1 MFPQNI
7 CDTMPNKPIDMYK
20 IRQLLRLYA
29 SGRGSKFISST
40 TGIARNTVKK
50 YLLRFVSLRLTL
62 TDIEAMDD
70 AQLARAFLLEK
81 PKTKSHRVND
91 LELLLPDLAARL
103 KKRGVTKKMLYEQ
116 YIHEHPDGFKHSS
129 FLERLN
135 AYTGMVKPSMRVS
148 HKAGDKLF
156 IDFAGKRLNIVD
168 ENTGEVREAEVF
180 VAILGCSQLT
190 FVTAVASQKKEDFI
204 LACERALHF
213 FGGVPE
219 AIVPDNL
226 KSAVKKA
233 SRYESELNDSF
244 AAFAAHYNT
253 YVFPARV
260 YKPKDKALVEGAV
273 KIIYTSIFTK
283 LDESVYHSI
292 EELNAAIAIHLQSH
306 NNMLLTGCNYSRQ
319 QQFDQLERDVLKP
332 LNKYRYDPMQVK
344 AATVSKTGY
353 VAIDHR
359 YYSIPYKFIGK
370 KIKLMYNRT
379 KVEAYSDHELI
390 AVHAR
395 SFGKEK
401 YIQDEQHL
409 ASWHRYPAEWN
420 PEKFIAD
427 GMLIDTAVGNYLEK
441 VLARNEYPEKNY
453 RACQGIINF
462 KKRVGSSRLI
472 NACKRADSFNVYNYG
487 IIERILLSK
496 ADFIPLEEEH
506 EQSADG
512 HQMPDHDNIRGQDY
526 YQ

>member
-1 MFPQNI
+1 MS
-7 CDTMPNKPIDMYK
+7 NKTIDMYK

-29 SGRGSKFISST
+29 SGRGSKFISNS

-50 YLLRFVSLRLTL
+50 YLLQFVSLRLTM
-62 TDIEAMDD
+62 TDIEAMSD
-70 AQLARAFLLEK
+70 AQLASAFLIEK
-81 PKTKSHRVND
+81 PTLENPRIID
-91 LELLLPDLAARL
+91 LELLLPALAVRL
-103 KKRGVTKKMLYEQ
+103 KKRGVTKKMLYQQ
-116 YIHEHPDGFKHSS
+116 YISQCPDGFKHSA

-135 AYTGMVKPSMRVS
+135 AFTGMSKPSMRVP
-148 HKAGDKLF
+148 HKVGDKLF
-156 IDFAGKRLNIVD
+156 IDFTGKRLSIVD
-168 ENTGEVREAEVF
+168 ILSGEVQEVEVF

-204 LACERALHF
+204 VACERALHF
-213 FGGVPE
+213 YGGVPE

-233 SRYESELNDSF
+233 GRYESELNDSF

-283 LDESVYHSI
+283 IDEAVYHNLDT
-292 EELNAAIAIHLQSH
+292 LNTAIRVHLDAH
-306 NNMLLTGCNYSRQ
+306 NNTLLTGCDYSRR
-319 QQFDQLERDVLKP
+319 QQFESLERDVLKP
-332 LNKYRYDPMQVK
+332 LNKYGYDPMTAKV
-344 AATVSKTGY
+344 ATVGKTGY
-353 VAIDHR
+353 VTVDYR

-379 KVEAYSDHELI
+379 KVEAYSDHQLI
-390 AVHAR
+390 AVHVR
-395 SFGKEK
+395 SFTKEK
-401 YIQDEQHL
+401 YIQNEQHL

-427 GMLIDTAVGNYLEK
+427 GMQIDAVVADYIEK

-462 KKRVGSSRLI
+462 KKRVGETRLI
-472 NACKRADSFNVYNYG
+472 NACKRADSFNVYNYAM
-487 IIERILLSK
+487 IERILLSK
-496 ADFIPLEEEH
+496 ADFIPLDEEGKQANNEPT
-506 EQSADG
+506 
-512 HQMPDHDNIRGQDY
+512 MPHHDNIRGEDY

>member
-1 MFPQNI
+1 MS
-7 CDTMPNKPIDMYK
+7 NKPIDMYK

-29 SGRGSKFISST
+29 SGRGSKFISNS

-50 YLLRFVSLRLTL
+50 YLLQFVSLRLTMS
-62 TDIEAMDD
+62 DIEAMSD
-70 AQLARAFLLEK
+70 AQLASAFLIEK
-81 PKTKSHRVND
+81 PKMENHRVIS
-91 LELLLPDLAARL
+91 LELLLPVLAARL
-103 KKRGVTKKMLYEQ
+103 KKRGVTKWMLYQQ
-116 YIHEHPDGFKHSS
+116 YTSQYPDGFKHSA

-135 AYTGMVKPSMRVS
+135 AFTGMSKPSMRVP

-156 IDFAGKRLNIVD
+156 IDFTGKRLSIVD
-168 ENTGEVREAEVF
+168 IVSGEVQEVEVF

-213 FGGVPE
+213 YGGVPQ

-233 SRYESELNDSF
+233 GRYESELNDSF
-244 AAFAAHYNT
+244 AAFAAYYNT

-283 LDESVYHSI
+283 ICD
-292 EELNAAIAIHLQSH
+292 
-306 NNMLLTGCNYSRQ
+306 YSRR
-319 QQFDQLERDVLKP
+319 QQFEALEKDVLKP
-332 LNKYRYDPMQVK
+332 LNKYGYDPMTAK
-344 AATVSKTGY
+344 MATVGKTGY
-353 VAIDHR
+353 VTVDYR

-379 KVEAYSDHELI
+379 KVEAYSDHQLI
-390 AVHAR
+390 AVHVR
-395 SFGKEK
+395 SFTKEK
-401 YIQDEQHL
+401 YIQNEQHL
-409 ASWHRYPAEWN
+409 ASWHRYPTEWN

-427 GMLIDTAVGNYLEK
+427 GMQIDKVVADYIEK

-462 KKRVGSSRLI
+462 KKRVGETRLI
-472 NACKRADSFNVYNYG
+472 NACRRADSFNVYNYG
-487 IIERILLSK
+487 MIDVSCCPKLILSHWMKMVNKPTMNQPCPIMTISAEKIII
-496 ADFIPLEEEH
+496 
-506 EQSADG
+506 
-512 HQMPDHDNIRGQDY
+512 NN
-526 YQ
+526 

>member
-1 MFPQNI
+1 
-7 CDTMPNKPIDMYK
+7 MYK

-29 SGRGSKFISST
+29 SGRGSKFISGA

-50 YLLRFVSLRLTL
+50 YLLKFVSLKLTMQ
-62 TDIEAMDD
+62 DIEAMSD
-70 AQLARAFLLEK
+70 AQLVKAFLLEK
-81 PKTKSHRVND
+81 PKTGNKRAND
-91 LELLLPDLAARL
+91 LDFLFPVLVARL
-103 KKRGVTKKMLYEQ
+103 KKRGITKKIIYEQ
-116 YIHEHPDGFKHSS
+116 YIKEHPDGYKHSA
-129 FLERLN
+129 FLVRLN
-135 AYTGMVKPSMRVS
+135 NYTGIIKPSMRVE
-148 HKAGDKLF
+148 HKSGDKLF
-156 IDFAGKRLNIVD
+156 VDFTGKRLSIVD
-168 ENTGEVREAEVF
+168 NDSGEVQELEVF

-190 FVTAVASQKKEDFI
+190 FVTAVPSQKKEDFI
-204 LACERALHF
+204 LGCERALHF

-253 YVFPARV
+253 YVFPTRV

-283 LDESVYHSI
+283 IDETIYHDI
-292 EELNAAIAIHLQSH
+292 ETLNKDIAVHLEAH
-306 NNMLLTGCNYSRQ
+306 NNTLLTGRDYSRR
-319 QQFDQLERDVLKP
+319 QQFDQVEKDVLKP
-332 LNKYRYDPMQVK
+332 LNKYSYDPMSNRV
-344 AATVSKTGY
+344 ATVGKTGY
-353 VAIDHR
+353 VPLDYR

-379 KVEAYSDHELI
+379 TVEAYSDHQLI
-390 AVHAR
+390 ALHVR
-395 SFGKEK
+395 SYGKDK
-401 YIQDEQHL
+401 YIQDQEHL
-409 ASWHRYPAEWN
+409 ASWHRYPTEWN

-427 GMLIDTAVGNYLEK
+427 ASSIDRVVADYIK
-441 VLARNEYPEKNY
+441 RVLARNEYPEKNY

-462 KKRVGSSRLI
+462 KKRVGDLRLI

-496 ADFIPLEEEH
+496 ADQIPIDEPG
-506 EQSADG
+506 EQQAGDNN
-512 HQMPDHDNIRGQDY
+512 MPDHENIRGQDY

>member
-1 MFPQNI
+1 MS
-7 CDTMPNKPIDMYK
+7 NKPIDMYK

-40 TGIARNTVKK
+40 IGIARNTVKK
-50 YLLRFVSLRLTL
+50 YLLQFISLRLAI

-81 PKTKSHRVND
+81 PKTKSHRAND
-91 LELLLPDLAARL
+91 LELLLPILVTRL

-116 YIHEHPDGFKHSS
+116 YINKYPDGFKHSA

-135 AYTGMVKPSMRVS
+135 AYTGMIKPSMRVP
-148 HKAGDKLF
+148 HKSGDKLF
-156 IDFAGKRLNIVD
+156 IDFTGKRLNVVD
-168 ENTGEVREAEVF
+168 ECSGEVRELEVF

-204 LACERALHF
+204 FACEQALHF

-273 KIIYTSIFTK
+273 KIIYTSIFTRI
-283 LDESVYHSI
+283 DESVYHSI
-292 EELNAAIAIHLQSH
+292 ESLNDAIAIHLEAH
-306 NNMLLTGCNYSRQ
+306 NNTLLTGCNYSRR
-319 QQFDQLERDVLKP
+319 QQFEQLEKDVLRP
-332 LNKYRYDPMQVK
+332 LNKYRYDPMNVK
-344 AATVSKTGY
+344 VVAVSKTGY
-353 VAIDHR
+353 VVIDHR

-370 KIKLMYNRT
+370 KIKLMYNCT
-379 KVEAYSDHELI
+379 KVEAYSDHQII
-390 AVHAR
+390 AAHVR

-409 ASWHRYPAEWN
+409 ASWHRYPTEWN

-427 GMLIDTAVGNYLEK
+427 GMLIDASVADYLEK

-462 KKRVGSSRLI
+462 KKRVGNNRLI
-472 NACKRADSFNVYNYG
+472 NACRRADSFNVYNYG

-496 ADFIPLEEEH
+496 ADFIPLDEH
-506 EQSADG
+506 HGLSGND
-512 HQMPDHDNIRGQDY
+512 HSMPDHDNIRGEDY

>member
-1 MFPQNI
+1 
-7 CDTMPNKPIDMYK
+7 MYK
-20 IRQLLRLYA
+20 IRQLLRLYS
-29 SGRGSKFISST
+29 SGRGSKFISSS

-50 YLLRFVSLRLTL
+50 YLLQFVSLRLTM
-62 TDIEAMDD
+62 TDIEAMSD
-70 AQLARAFLLEK
+70 AGLASAFLLEK
-81 PKTKSHRVND
+81 PKIEDHRVTG
-91 LELLLPDLAARL
+91 LELLLPALAARL
-103 KKRGVTKKMLYEQ
+103 KKRGVTKWMLYQQ
-116 YIHEHPDGFKHSS
+116 YISEYPDGFKHSA

-135 AYTGMVKPSMRVS
+135 AFTGMSKPSMRVA

-156 IDFAGKRLNIVD
+156 IDFTGKRLSIVD
-168 ENTGEVREAEVF
+168 DLSGEVQEVEVF

-213 FGGVPE
+213 YGGVPE

-233 SRYESELNDSF
+233 GRYESELNDSF

-283 LDESVYHSI
+283 IDEVVYHNLDT
-292 EELNAAIAIHLQSH
+292 LNTAIGVHLEAH
-306 NNMLLTGCNYSRQ
+306 NNTLLTGCDYSRR
-319 QQFDQLERDVLKP
+319 QQFEALERDVLKP
-332 LNKYRYDPMQVK
+332 LNKYGYDPMTAKV
-344 AATVSKTGY
+344 ATVGKTGY
-353 VAIDHR
+353 VTVDYR

-370 KIKLMYNRT
+370 KVKLMYNRT
-379 KVEAYSDHELI
+379 KVEAYCGHELI
-390 AVHAR
+390 AVHVR
-395 SFGKEK
+395 GFTKEK
-401 YIQDEQHL
+401 YIQNEQHL
-409 ASWHRYPAEWN
+409 ASWHRYPTEWN

-427 GMLIDTAVGNYLEK
+427 GRLIGQVVADYITK

-462 KKRVGSSRLI
+462 KKRVGETRLI
-472 NACKRADSFNVYNYG
+472 NACRRADSFNVYNYG
-487 IIERILLSK
+487 MIERILLSK
-496 ADFIPLEEEH
+496 ADFIPLDEEG
-506 EQSADG
+506 EQTNNEPT
-512 HQMPDHDNIRGQDY
+512 MPHHDNIRGEDY